1 MRTIK
6 KQIPFTVEKTDTGY
20 SAFAKDYDVYTT
32 GKDMAELT
40 ENMKEAFDLYL
51 EAEEVEMDYELRPE
65 FSIPLL
71 FEYYKVINASAL
83 SERIGMNQSLLA
95 QYIKGHKKPSAKQVG
110 RIMKGVKQIGDELSK
125 LQVA

>member
-1 MRTIK
+1 MKTTILT
-6 KQIPFTVEKTDTGY
+6 IAFTVEKTDTGY
-20 SAFAKDYDVYTT
+20 SAFAENYDVYTT

-40 ENMKEAFDLYL
+40 KNMEEAFELYL
-51 EAEEVEMDYELRPE
+51 EAEEIEMEYELKPE

-95 QYIKGHKKPSAKQVG
+95 QYIKGHKKPSAKQVE
-110 RIMKGVKQIGDELSK
+110 RIMKGVKDIGEELSR